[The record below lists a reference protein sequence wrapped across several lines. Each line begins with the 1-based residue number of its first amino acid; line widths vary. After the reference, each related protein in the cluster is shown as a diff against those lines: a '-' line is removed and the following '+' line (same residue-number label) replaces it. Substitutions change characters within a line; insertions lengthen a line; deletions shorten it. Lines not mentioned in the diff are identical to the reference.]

1 MSFLRRDRSRSQ
13 LFGNDGNP
21 AGAESGHSP
30 DQIKFPDPASRKP
43 PYSPLGSSPSTSSNN
58 LKNITQHQ
66 PFPNQNQQNQ
76 QGAGAPAQTRQ
87 SNLSNQNSAT
97 NLHSAGLRSSLSN
110 STPTIPET
118 SQPQSQLGASRLTVM
133 PKKLPGTHAAIV
145 APGLVTTPDS
155 AILPHLK
162 EFPTS
167 LDQSDPQTGPGR
179 LNHRPSESYS
189 PRLSYANLQDAGKS
203 GSSSTLKDDYQGFHK
218 NPAHN
223 ANIPP
228 LSHPI
233 KPRFRKKGSLLG
245 KLIHS
250 NRKDLEGLIDTSEV
264 SDSAASV
271 QGGRRLHGGSSGSG
285 PNAVAKHKFR
295 IPLISLHHHA
305 SIINDA
311 SRQASL
317 SEDLSDKFSE
327 KLSGP
332 PSKNSSVSG
341 PAGSP
346 SKIYDLNLN
355 IEELSSILKPAA
367 DSGNLAKLGSFND
380 GSNSAITQSNQR
392 INAHNSSLGDLREAS
407 HQSDGESPNA
417 QHFGGVSHSQFDMD
431 VANSDVRPGF
441 LTRLSLDHVAPDHTD
456 DIPRHSAWKA
466 PDSWDVTEVGC
477 HDTYDSDTTGLSDS
491 DNDILNDQTYR
502 DDEYPNLGGKN
513 SGVGSPT
520 SQNKP
525 SSAGPEKTRRRNRI
539 QPRPAVPEKK
549 NATVFGIEKSSA
561 HNMPIARGPNH
572 IIRIFKEDNTF
583 STILCPVETTTT
595 ELLTIIQKKLF
606 IDSMSNFQLTIYY
619 GLHTKVLDLHEKP
632 LKIQLGLLTTQGYS
646 NRDNLPALGRG
657 DMLSIYKFVIESISL
672 RSLNH
677 EDQPPYNRNYVDV
690 HISSMGLKTIP
701 IVFHQHTFEIEK
713 LDVSHNPAIYIPLD
727 FIQSC
732 SNLTNINFLHNGS
745 SRFPHNLL
753 EALESLLQLDMSNN
767 FLAEIPARCLH
778 LRKLQT
784 LRLNSNQLYFLHSNF
799 CKLSNLTSL
808 NLSLNYFEI
817 YPECINKLTALQ
829 HLDLSYNDLNS
840 VPLSIANL
848 VCLTKLNLCS
858 NKLRQL
864 PNALSRLG
872 ALKRLDI
879 RYNLIANID
888 VLGKLPNLEVVYASK
903 NDISNFSDTMQA
915 LRLLK
920 FDRNPITTLVFET
933 LLPRLT
939 VLDLSKAKIAALPS
953 DFVMKI
959 PNVETLNLDKNHL
972 VTLPEEVGN
981 LKRLSYFSAYDNNIQ
996 VLPASIGSMQ
1006 SLLYLDL
1013 HSNNIEQLPSAIWNL
1028 GRLAY
1033 LNMSLNILESFPIAE
1048 LNTSEDLQAK
1058 TLPLATSLQT
1068 LLIADN
1074 RLKEEAFEALSLLTN
1089 LRSLNVSYN
1098 DFVEVPD
1105 GALLQLVNISELHM
1119 LGNNLTK
1126 LPADAFENLL
1136 HLRSL
1141 FVNNNKLLTIPP
1153 ELSNCKLLTHLD
1165 AGSNQL
1171 RYNISNWPYDWNW
1184 CHNKNLKYLNFSGNK
1199 RFEIKQLYTL
1209 APEKDGYDS
1218 LLVLKN
1224 LRVLGLMDVTLTT
1237 PNVPDQGVN
1246 VRVRTT
1252 SSELRTVGYGVS
1264 DCMGPAECVSFR
1276 DSFLQKFR
1284 GVEDEVLICSFNG
1297 YNAASNHASSA
1308 NSSDPSNST
1317 GAAAAASG
1325 SGGNSEKNG
1334 QGHIILYICKQAF
1347 PLVFRQEL
1355 DQVTSDDDIQDA
1367 LRKAFLTLNRT
1378 INSVFAAKRAGTW
1391 QDLTPCS
1398 VNGEVIPE
1406 LLQLSLAS
1414 DIYKGC
1420 CMAVVYIKKSV
1431 VYTANIGDIEILLL
1445 RSNSDYTVLSTK
1457 HDPTSRAEFE
1467 RIRSSG
1473 GYVSGDGALDLTVP
1487 VLRGIGF
1494 FGYVPHTNG
1503 CPSTSQYDLSGTEG
1517 IIIVALSCLWDY
1529 VLHDLA
1535 VDIVRQEKD
1544 DPMIAA
1550 ERLRDHALCYGANDR
1565 ISVTVISV
1573 GRIAPQTGSGYGT
1586 GPLSAGMVN
1595 RKGRR
1600 DRQMPSAD
1608 TALRRLNDE
1617 IDPPVGNI
1625 ALVFTDI
1632 KNSTLLWDTYPVA
1645 MRSAIKLHNT
1655 IMRRQLRIVG
1665 GYEVKTEGDSFMVS
1679 FPSAPSALLWCF
1691 NVQNQLLVEDWP
1703 QEILATNEGCEVTDN
1718 SGNIIF
1724 RGLSVRMGIHWG
1736 SPVCE
1741 LDMVTRRMD
1750 YFGPMVNR
1758 ASRIESSADGG
1769 QIAVSSDFLKE
1780 MDRAHNLAASA
1791 ASTLQLDH
1799 IEGETPAPIVGALT
1813 STSELGDHAL
1823 SFDPDLAALSA
1834 IPYLYFVLGER
1845 KLKGLEAPET
1855 ITLVFPDTLKIRYDI
1870 FKKRDMAAVLANQI
1884 LGALPVEAIYSLRSL
1899 SLRLEN
1905 ICSILNTGYN
1915 GSDDSFSRLA
1925 GDIFVKSLSN
1935 NFREKDIVG
1944 LFNHLVTRLENCVA
1958 ILELRQ
1964 THDKLKGGEGKVDFT
1979 GALPIWDLI
1988 NDLSGLLMEGVPK
2001 TE

>member
-13 LFGNDGNP
+13 LFSNDGNVT
-21 AGAESGHSP
+21 GSGNGQSS
-30 DQIKFPDPASRKP
+30 DQVKIPDPASRKP
-43 PYSPLGSSPSTSSNN
+43 PYSPLGNSPSTSSNN
-58 LKNITQHQ
+58 VKNITQQ
-66 PFPNQNQQNQ
+66 QQQQQQLQQQQQNQ
-76 QGAGAPAQTRQ
+76 LQQQLNHQGGTGNLNQSRQ
-87 SNLSNQNSAT
+87 NSFSSPSSTSNLHT
-97 NLHSAGLRSSLSN
+97 GGLRSSLSN
-110 STPTIPET
+110 STPTIPES
-118 SQPQSQLGASRLTVM
+118 SQLQSQLGAASRLAIV
-133 PKKLPGTHAAIV
+133 PKKSSGFHGAIV
-145 APGLVTTPDS
+145 PPGLATMPDS
-155 AILPHLK
+155 AVLPHLK

-167 LDQSDPQTGPGR
+167 LDQSDSNSGTGR
-179 LNHRPSESYS
+179 LSHRPSESYS

-203 GSSSTLKDDYQGFHK
+203 GSNSTLKDDYQGFHK

-250 NRKDLEGLIDTSEV
+250 NRKDLEGLIDTSEI

-271 QGGRRLHGGSSGSG
+271 QGGRRLHGNSSVSG
-285 PNAVAKHKFR
+285 PNSVGKHKFR

-305 SIINDA
+305 SIITDA
-311 SRQASL
+311 SRHASL
-317 SEDLSDKFSE
+317 SEDLSDKYSE

-367 DSGNLAKLGSFND
+367 DSGNHIRVGNIID
-380 GSNSAITQSNQR
+380 NNSGQGYQKM
-392 INAHNSSLGDLREAS
+392 NAHNASLGDLHES
-407 HQSDGESPNA
+407 LHQSGAVSPGP
-417 QHFGGVSHSQFDMD
+417 QHFEGSANSQFDFD
-431 VANSDVRPGF
+431 TVNNVRPGF
-441 LTRLSLDHVAPDHTD
+441 LTRLSLEHVAPDHTD
-456 DIPRHSAWKA
+456 DLPRHSAWKA
-466 PDSWDVTEVGC
+466 PDSWDVTEVAC
-477 HDTYDSDTTGLSDS
+477 HDTYDSDTSGLSES
-491 DNDILNDQTYR
+491 DNEFLNDQNNR
-502 DDEYPNLGGKN
+502 DDESSHGNKN
-513 SGVGSPT
+513 SSIGSPN
-520 SQNKP
+520 SQSKS
-525 SSAGPEKTRRRNRI
+525 SSAGPEKYRHRNRV
-539 QPRPAVPEKK
+539 QPRPEVPEKK
-549 NATVFGIEKSSA
+549 NATVFGIDKYPGQ
-561 HNMPIARGPNH
+561 NMPITRGPNH

-606 IDSMSNFQLTIYY
+606 IDTMSNYQLTIYY
-619 GLHTKVLDLHEKP
+619 GLNTKVLDLHEKP
-632 LKIQLGLLTTQGYS
+632 IKIQLGLLISQGYS

-657 DMLSIYKFVIESISL
+657 DMLSIFRFVIESISL

-690 HISSMGLKTIP
+690 HISGMGLKTIP

-732 SNLTNINFLHNGS
+732 SNLTNINFLYNGC

-778 LRKLQT
+778 LRKLQS

-799 CKLSNLTSL
+799 SKLNNLTSL

-829 HLDLSYNDLNS
+829 HLDLSYNDLTS

-864 PNALSRLG
+864 PNALSRLA

-920 FDRNPITTLVFET
+920 FDRNPVTTLVFET

-996 VLPASIGSMQ
+996 VLPTSIGSMQ

-1028 GRLAY
+1028 GRLVY
-1033 LNMSLNILESFPIAE
+1033 LNMSLNILENFPLAG
-1048 LNTSEDLQAK
+1048 LNACVDPQTK
-1058 TLPLATSLQT
+1058 KLPLAASLQT

-1098 DFVEVPD
+1098 DFVEIPD
-1105 GALLQLVNISELHM
+1105 GALLQLVNLSELHI

-1136 HLRSL
+1136 NLRSL

-1246 VRVRTT
+1246 MRVRTT

-1264 DCMGPAECVSFR
+1264 DCMGAAESVSFR

-1284 GVEDEVLICSFNG
+1284 GIEDEVLICSFNG
-1297 YNAASNHASSA
+1297 YNAASNHTTSGS
-1308 NSSDPSNST
+1308 SSDVPNS
-1317 GAAAAASG
+1317 AAAAAAAAAG
-1325 SGGNSEKNG
+1325 PGGNSEKSG

-1347 PLVFRQEL
+1347 PIVFRQEL
-1355 DQVTSDDDIQDA
+1355 DRVTSDDDIQDA
-1367 LRKAFLTLNRT
+1367 LRRAFLTLNRT

-1391 QDLTPCS
+1391 QDLSPCT

-1467 RIRSSG
+1467 RIRTSG

-1550 ERLRDHALCYGANDR
+1550 ERLRDHALCFGANDR
-1565 ISVTVISV
+1565 ISVTIVSV
-1573 GRIAPQTGSGYGT
+1573 GRIAPQT
-1586 GPLSAGMVN
+1586 LSAGIAN

-1600 DRQMPSAD
+1600 DRPMPSAD

-1617 IDPPVGNI
+1617 IEPPVGNI

-1718 SGNIIF
+1718 SDNIIF

-1791 ASTLQLDH
+1791 AAALLPDH
-1799 IEGETPAPIVGALT
+1799 IEDETHAPSVDALI
-1813 STSELGDHAL
+1813 STSDLGDHAL
-1823 SFDPDLAALSA
+1823 SYDPDLAALSA

-1855 ITLVFPDTLKIRYDI
+1855 ITLVFPDTLKIRYEI
-1870 FKKRDMAAVLANQI
+1870 FKKRDVAAALTHQI
-1884 LGALPVEAIYSLRSL
+1884 LGAVPVEAIYTLRSL

-1964 THDKLKGGEGKVDFT
+1964 SHDRLRGGDGRVNFT
-1979 GALPIWDLI
+1979 GTTPIWELIDDLKV
-1988 NDLSGLLMEGVPK
+1988 LLMEHAPK
-2001 TE
+2001 TQ